1 MGVLEGGEVAGEEA
15 GVAAGAEVVA
25 GVEEEMTAEEA
36 GGVEAEVEEIEET
49 PNALKDPEVQPED
62 LILLG
67 TDIPAARA
75 EDQDHVTGEEKEVG
89 EIHTGPPQ
97 VEKTPADPQTGL
109 IERGKNPLGAKFKDP
124 NLQSRGWRIELIR
137 RREIELTRGRA
148 IEG

>member
-1 MGVLEGGEVAGEEA
+1 MAGEEA

-75 EDQDHVTGEEKEVG
+75 EDQDHVTGGEGERPRLWSGDGERPRLEV
-89 EIHTGPPQ
+89 ED
-97 VEKTPADPQTGL
+97 EY
-109 IERGKNPLGAKFKDP
+109 
-124 NLQSRGWRIELIR
+124 
-137 RREIELTRGRA
+137 
-148 IEG
+148 